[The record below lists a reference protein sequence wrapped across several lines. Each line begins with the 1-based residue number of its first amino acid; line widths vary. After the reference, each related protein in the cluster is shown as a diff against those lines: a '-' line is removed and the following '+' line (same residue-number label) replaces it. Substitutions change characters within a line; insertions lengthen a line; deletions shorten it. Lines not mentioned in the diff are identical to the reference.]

1 MTIKTRGVAFNL
13 SDPDQKQLY
22 DYTMNFKNYSAYV
35 KRLIQRD
42 MESRGIKPNKIGF
55 KKPVEVIKIDGSG
68 EIVRTFENRKDD

>member
-22 DYTMNFKNYSAYV
+22 DYTLNFKNYSAYV

-42 MESRGIKPNKIGF
+42 MDSRGIKPNKIAT
-55 KKPVEVIKIDGSG
+55 KKPVEVIKIDTSG
-68 EIVRTFENRKDD
+68 AISRTYENREDE